1 MRSKNLGWVVA
12 GFVLVGS
19 LMGIAACRSTTHE
32 VILPRGEGASDWVI
46 WDLDPAVGRE
56 RCEIHGEL
64 LVTAVVPMQWG
75 YAPPET
81 FDRGFLGAEGE
92 QFPHAAESG
101 EGGCFPLA
109 YSHARLKRCSK
120 CVEAKQRWLS
130 LHPNVDASGR
140 SRLTG
145 R

>member
-1 MRSKNLGWVVA
+1 VVA
-12 GFVLVGS
+12 RFVMVGS
-19 LMGIAACRSTTHE
+19 LVGTTACRSRAHE
-32 VILPRGEGASDWVI
+32 VGLPRAEGGSDWVI

-64 LVTAVVPMQWG
+64 LVTAVVPIKGG

-81 FDRGFLGAEGE
+81 LDRGFLGAEGE
-92 QFPHAAESG
+92 QFPHAAES
-101 EGGCFPLA
+101 EEDGCFPLPFT
-109 YSHARLKRCSK
+109 HARVKRCSK

-130 LHPNVDASGR
+130 LHPNVDPSGR
-140 SRLTG
+140 PRLTG